1 MIKGLYLIL
10 LLTFSS
16 FGEVIGT
23 WQTIDDE
30 TGEVK
35 SHVEIYQG
43 ADQKLYGKIVQLIKP
58 QKPNPV
64 CTECS
69 GDLKGAPILNLV
81 IINGLTL
88 EEGKYQGGTILDPK
102 NGKEYDCQIWEEQG
116 VLKVRGYLGFFY
128 RTQEWRRI
136 TTSNI

>member
-1 MIKGLYLIL
+1 MIQSFTLIL
-10 LLTFSS
+10 LLAFTS
-16 FGEVIGT
+16 FAGVIGT

-43 ADQKLYGKIVQLIKP
+43 SDQKLYGKIVQLIKP
-58 QKPNPV
+58 KKPDPV

-69 GDLKGAPILNLV
+69 GELQGAPILNLV

-88 EEGKYQGGTILDPK
+88 KDGKYQGGTILDPK
-102 NGKEYDCQIWEEQG
+102 NGKEYDCEIWEERG

-128 RTQEWRRI
+128 RTQEWRRL
-136 TTSNI
+136 